1 MISSGLTAAAL
12 SDPGP
17 DAKSDAKSHSDP
29 DAKDP
34 DAKSDPDPGAKS
46 KTKSD
51 PVALAVALEGMMVA
65 LDVGSMHCEPG
76 PRSSMDWKSMPL
88 AGSSNDES
96 VRCRLVVLLQKTT
109 GLPPKMVGLWRWASV
124 DMAAISTQRHHQ
136 HAEATSGWQSR
147 VCSEARGEY
156 KPNGV
161 LDSWSQARCHA
172 QHVAAIRRHAC
183 RRMVAV
189 RLWRRRIHLRSR

>member
-1 MISSGLTAAAL
+1 MGSIIPSHIGRVAK

-17 DAKSDAKSHSDP
+17 DAKSDAVSDQDP
-29 DAKDP
+29 DAES
-34 DAKSDPDPGAKS
+34 DAKSDPDPDAKS
-46 KTKSD
+46 NTKSD

-76 PRSSMDWKSMPL
+76 PRSSMDWKSIPL

-124 DMAAISTQRHHQ
+124 DMAAISTQRHRQ
-136 HAEATSGWQSR
+136 HA
-147 VCSEARGEY
+147 
-156 KPNGV
+156 
-161 LDSWSQARCHA
+161 
-172 QHVAAIRRHAC
+172 
-183 RRMVAV
+183 
-189 RLWRRRIHLRSR
+189 